1 MISAT
6 TAIPILEILTA
17 LLSVVWV
24 LRRDPIQRPVRQA
37 ALLFTLSILLWG
49 GISLVPPES
58 LEALHFPGGR
68 YSALLLTGVAY
79 LSLTSVTLRRESPR
93 RYLGLLGVLVA
104 LGSGVLPA
112 AIAHLVALALWVI
125 LFAALTGMLL
135 RIRRNVSPMHRNRTE
150 AWILT
155 AIFAFAGG
163 LLAVMQ
169 RPDALLG
176 AHLAFGVTL
185 ITALYISLQ
194 YRIPNMRSFGR
205 QALSLSVVIL
215 LSALIYTAL
224 LFLLHIFIESNMP
237 VHNPWVLYPTLGLV
251 IALLMKPAYDGLIQW
266 SHKLFP
272 LTDYDMTRT
281 VREYSLSISNVLE
294 VNMLATIAIGLIN
307 EALEIQSGL
316 LFLVDRKPGDDGK
329 PVFELRGVRGMGQ
342 TIPLPLKLPIENPLA
357 KRLQSN
363 PIPLTQYEI
372 DLQSEFQS
380 LDPEVKKWMQQHQL
394 DVYVPIYTKEE
405 WIGMLGLGP
414 KRSGTTY
421 QKEDLDLLRTLADQT
436 AVALS
441 NARLVEGLTRLNND
455 FRRAYNAM
463 QKANLQL
470 EQANQQLE
478 RLDRT
483 KSDFIS
489 VTSHELRTPLTLI
502 SGYAQLL
509 LEDAQTQNNDFQKQI
524 LKGMLD
530 GTNRMHAII
539 SSMLD
544 IASIDA
550 QSMKLRVEPVML
562 EPLLGMVAKSYRP
575 ALEERNITLEI
586 QNLQGI
592 PTVYADPEAL
602 EKIFNHLLSNA
613 IKYTPD
619 GGKVTLAAR
628 LLSAEK
634 SPLNEESVEI
644 IVQDTGIGIDP
655 KNLEL
660 IFNKFYQ
667 TGEVSLH
674 SSGKT
679 KFKGGGPG
687 LGLAIVRGLVQALNG
702 KVWAYSE
709 GHDEEKCP
717 GSRFHVVLPRKQQ
730 SA

>member
-1 MISAT
+1 MNSAM
-6 TAIPILEILTA
+6 TAMPLLEIITA
-17 LLSVVWV
+17 LLSMVWV
-24 LRRDPIQRPVRQA
+24 LRRGPIQRSIRQA
-37 ALLFTLSILLWG
+37 ALLFTFSILLWA

-58 LEALHFPGGR
+58 LHALHFPGGR
-68 YSALLLTGVAY
+68 YSALLLVGLAY
-79 LSLTSVTLRRESPR
+79 LSLTLAALRQEGLRW
-93 RYLGLLGVLVA
+93 YLELFGVLVA

-112 AIAHLVALALWVI
+112 ATAHLVALALWVI
-125 LFAALTGMLL
+125 LFAVLTGILL
-135 RIRRNVSPMHRNRTE
+135 RIRRNASPMHRNRAE
-150 AWILT
+150 AWLLT
-155 AIFAFAGG
+155 VIFAFAGG
-163 LLAVMQ
+163 LLTAMQ
-169 RPDALLG
+169 SPNALPG
-176 AHLAFGVTL
+176 AHLALWITL

-194 YRIPNMRSFGR
+194 YRIPNVRFFGR
-205 QALSLSVVIL
+205 QALSLGVVVL

-224 LFLLHIFIESNMP
+224 LFLLHILVESNTP
-237 VHNPWVLYPTLGLV
+237 VLAPWALYPTLGLA
-251 IALLMKPAYDGLIQW
+251 IALLMKPAYDGLTQW

-272 LTDYDMTRT
+272 LTDYDMART

-294 VNMLATIAIGLIN
+294 INMLATIAIGLIN

-316 LFLVDRKPGDDGK
+316 LFLVDRKPGQNGK

-342 TIPLPLKLPIENPLA
+342 TIPLPLELSVENPLA

-363 PIPLTQYEI
+363 SIPLTQYEI
-372 DLQSEFQS
+372 DLQPEFQP
-380 LDPEVKKWMQQHQL
+380 LEPEVKKWMQQHKL

-414 KRSGTTY
+414 KRSGAPY

-470 EQANQQLE
+470 EKANQQLE

-509 LEDAQTQNNDFQKQI
+509 LEEAETKNNDFQKQI
-524 LKGMLD
+524 VKGVLD

-544 IASIDA
+544 MASIDA

-562 EPLLGMVAKSYRP
+562 GPLLAMVTKSYRS
-575 ALEERNITLEI
+575 ALEERNITLEVK
-586 QNLQGI
+586 NLQGL

-602 EKIFNHLLSNA
+602 EKIFDHLLSNA

-619 GGKVTLAAR
+619 GGKVTVAAR
-628 LLSAEK
+628 LLPAEK
-634 SPLNEESVEI
+634 SPLKEESMEI

-660 IFNKFYQ
+660 IFDKFYQ

-709 GHDEEKCP
+709 GYDEEKYP

-730 SA
+730 DA

>member
-1 MISAT
+1 MISAI

-24 LRRDPIQRPVRQA
+24 LRRGPIQRPVRQA
-37 ALLFTLSILLWG
+37 ALLFTFSILLWG
-49 GISLVPPES
+49 GISLVTPES
-58 LEALHFPGGR
+58 LLALHFPGGR
-68 YSALLLTGVAY
+68 YSALLLVGLAY
-79 LSLTSVTLRRESPR
+79 LSLTLTALRQEGLR
-93 RYLGLLGVLVA
+93 RYLGLFGGLIA

-112 AIAHLVALALWVI
+112 ATARLVALALWVL
-125 LFAALTGMLL
+125 LFAVLLGMLL
-135 RIRRNVSPMHRNRTE
+135 RIRRDASPMHRNRTE
-150 AWILT
+150 TWLLT

-163 LLAVMQ
+163 LLTAIQ
-169 RPDALLG
+169 TPNALPG
-176 AHLAFGVTL
+176 AHLAFWVTL
-185 ITALYISLQ
+185 IAALYISLQ
-194 YRIPNMRSFGR
+194 YRIPNVRFFGR

-224 LFLLHIFIESNMP
+224 LFLLHILTESNSP
-237 VHNPWVLYPTLGLV
+237 VLNPWAVYPPLGLA
-251 IALLMKPAYDGLIQW
+251 IALLMKPAYDGLTQW

-272 LTDYDMTRT
+272 LTDYDMART

-316 LFLVDRKPGDDGK
+316 LFLVDRKLGQNGK

-342 TIPLPLKLPIENPLA
+342 TIPLPLELSVEDPLA
-357 KRLQSN
+357 KRLQNN
-363 PIPLTQYEI
+363 PVPLTQYEI
-372 DLQSEFQS
+372 DLQPEFQS
-380 LDPEVKKWMQQHQL
+380 LEPEVKEWMQQHKL
-394 DVYVPIYTKEE
+394 DVYVPIFTKEE

-414 KRSGTTY
+414 KRSGAAY
-421 QKEDLDLLRTLADQT
+421 QKEDLSLLRTLADQT

-470 EQANQQLE
+470 EKANQQLE

-509 LEDAQTQNNDFQKQI
+509 LEDAESQNNDFQKQI
-524 LKGMLD
+524 VKGVLD
-530 GTNRMHAII
+530 GTDRMHAII

-544 IASIDA
+544 MASIDA
-550 QSMKLRVEPVML
+550 QSMKLHVEPVML
-562 EPLLGMVAKSYRP
+562 GPLLGMVAKSYHS
-575 ALEERNITLEI
+575 ALEERNITLDVKD
-586 QNLQGI
+586 LQGI

-602 EKIFNHLLSNA
+602 EKIFGHLLSNA
-613 IKYTPD
+613 IKYTPN
-619 GGKVTLAAR
+619 GGKVTVAAR

-634 SPLNEESVEI
+634 SPLKEESIEV

-660 IFNKFYQ
+660 IFDKFYQ

-730 SA
+730 AA